1 MQMYKDLPI
10 VTNKITTKEQ
20 NGIPH
25 HLLGFIPLDAEP
37 WTVGTFKKHAGQI
50 IKEIRSRGRLPIVV
64 GGTHYYLQSLL
75 FENGLVPSSEASG
88 EGQGDEQLSI
98 EELSKR
104 FPILD
109 APTEQILDRLKEVDP
124 LMAAQWH
131 PKDRRKIQ
139 TSLRIYLTTRKKAS
153 DIYKEQ
159 KQIKTTG
166 SKTLDGTSISP
177 GIFENGS
184 PLVFWVHAKSDILK
198 LRLDKRVDKMVGV
211 GLLDEIE
218 SMETS
223 RQVYTNNGVGF
234 DLSRGIWVSIGWK
247 EFEPYLRALMEAGG
261 SPKNRD
267 VLIADS
273 LEKMKA
279 ATRQYAKRQIRW
291 ITLRLIPRLVE
302 ENAIDKLYLLDG
314 TDVSSWAG
322 NVSGPA
328 IDITQEFIL
337 GNKLPTPSE
346 LSDLA
351 GEFLNLE
358 KYVKHSQSKSDWVPK
373 KCQTCHIVVMTEAQW
388 QVHSTTRLHRRM
400 VKKQQGANRR
410 SLYEMDNNI

>member
-1 MQMYKDLPI
+1 
-10 VTNKITTKEQ
+10 
-20 NGIPH
+20 
-25 HLLGFIPLDAEP
+25 
-37 WTVGTFKKHAGQI
+37 
-50 IKEIRSRGRLPIVV
+50 
-64 GGTHYYLQSLL
+64 
-75 FENGLVPSSEASG
+75 
-88 EGQGDEQLSI
+88 
-98 EELSKR
+98 
-104 FPILD
+104 
-109 APTEQILDRLKEVDP
+109 
-124 LMAAQWH
+124 MAAQWH

-139 TSLRIYLTTRKKAS
+139 TSLRIYLTTGKKAS

-159 KQIKTTG
+159 KEIKTTG

-177 GIFENGS
+177 GIFENGL

-218 SMETS
+218 SMETI
-223 RQVYTNNGVGF
+223 RQVYTNTGVGF

-247 EFEPYLRALMEAGG
+247 EFEPYLRALMVAGG

-267 VLIADS
+267 ILIADS

-337 GNKLPTPSE
+337 GNKLPTPNE

-351 GEFLNLE
+351 EEFLNLE

-410 SLYEMDNNI
+410 SLHEMDNNI